1 MSKII
6 STNDGDTVSNVLF
19 AYLGRDD
26 DEVEEALFKLNPHLN
41 ELIGTVATLPS
52 NVLIKLP
59 EVIEPEQAK
68 VVNVW
73 D

>member
-1 MSKII
+1 MSRII
-6 STNDGDTVSNVLF
+6 STNDGDTISNVLF

-26 DEVEEALFKLNPHLN
+26 DEVEEALFALNPHLN
-41 ELIGTVATLPS
+41 VLIGTEATLPS
-52 NVLIKLP
+52 NISIKLP